1 MVENQACCHGYINMG
16 KYFWAEDGGRV
27 VDMIHFLQ
35 KRNQMVSLLPFGPPK
50 LNLEAGDEIISL
62 GNED

>member
-1 MVENQACCHGYINMG
+1 MG